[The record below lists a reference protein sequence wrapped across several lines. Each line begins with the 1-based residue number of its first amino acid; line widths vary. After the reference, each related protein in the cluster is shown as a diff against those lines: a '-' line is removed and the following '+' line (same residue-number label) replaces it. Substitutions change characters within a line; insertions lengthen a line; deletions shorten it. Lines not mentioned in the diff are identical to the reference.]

1 VGAVDEVREEG
12 AMRSQDGGGRQGRR
26 EGEDVVFGYLERVRV
41 SCRDSDRCY
50 VGLGR
55 PAL

>member
-26 EGEDVVFGYLERVRV
+26 EGEDVVFGYLERVRA